1 MDDSIKYL
9 NTDLDL
15 ASAGDLTALTEA
27 FNASGAFPL
36 HLTHDDDG
44 LWHATIEVNQD
55 ADDVKPCEPDLHIG
69 AMLAIVESFGEL
81 LRADWS
87 TCTLREFNIDYN
99 CGKRPWAFEPKGCPA
114 GSSNVSRR
122 WATSIRITIYPE
134 SSEFAG

>member
-1 MDDSIKYL
+1 LDDSIKYL

-87 TCTLREFNIDYN
+87 TCTLREFNIGYN
-99 CGKRPWAFEPKGCPA
+99 CGKRPWAFNQGL
-114 GSSNVSRR
+114 SSRIIERIAAVG
-122 WATSIRITIYPE
+122 ASIRITIYPE